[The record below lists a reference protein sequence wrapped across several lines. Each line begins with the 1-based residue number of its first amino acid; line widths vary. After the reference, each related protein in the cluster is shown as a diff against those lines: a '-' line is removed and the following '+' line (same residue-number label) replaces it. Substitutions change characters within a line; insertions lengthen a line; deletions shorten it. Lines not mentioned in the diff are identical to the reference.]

1 MDNDWRYSKE
11 RMDLRAQSLLLLGKM
26 FTLKREVYEFC
37 DFWVS
42 QGNKNVNNIAN
53 EFIRYIEDVEVL
65 RQDEA
70 KAREKSSGKDNKKG

>member
-42 QGNKNVNNIAN
+42 QGNKNTRNIAK
-53 EFIRYIEDVEVL
+53 EFIRYIEDVEVV
-65 RQDEA
+65 RQNEA
-70 KAREKSSGKDNKKG
+70 KARKESGKKDNKTS

>member
-11 RMDLRAQSLLLLGKM
+11 RMNLRAQSLLLLGKM

-42 QGNKNVNNIAN
+42 QGNKNTCNIVK

-65 RQDEA
+65 RRVEEETY
-70 KAREKSSGKDNKKG
+70 KKSSKKDNKNG

>member
-1 MDNDWRYSKE
+1 MEKDWRYSKE
-11 RMDLRAQSLLLLGKM
+11 RMDLRARSLLLLGKM

-42 QGNKNVNNIAN
+42 QGNKNTHNLVK

-65 RQDEA
+65 RQIEE
-70 KAREKSSGKDNKKG
+70 KTYKKSSEKDNKNG

>member
-11 RMDLRAQSLLLLGKM
+11 RMSLRAQSLLLLGKM

-42 QGNKNVNNIAN
+42 QGNKNINNIAK

-70 KAREKSSGKDNKKG
+70 KACKKSSKEDNKRS

>member
-11 RMDLRAQSLLLLGKM
+11 RMDLRAQSLLILGKM
-26 FTLKREVYEFC
+26 FSLKREVYEFC

-42 QGNKNVNNIAN
+42 QGNKNTQNLVK

-65 RQDEA
+65 RQDEE
-70 KAREKSSGKDNKKG
+70 KAYKKSSEKDNKNG

>member
-42 QGNKNVNNIAN
+42 QGNKNTRNIDK

-65 RQDEA
+65 RRVEEETY
-70 KAREKSSGKDNKKG
+70 KKSSKKDNKNG

>member
-11 RMDLRAQSLLLLGKM
+11 RMDLRAKSLLLLGKM

-42 QGNKNVNNIAN
+42 QGNKNTRNIVK

-65 RQDEA
+65 RQVEEETY
-70 KAREKSSGKDNKKG
+70 KKSSEKDNKNG

>member
-11 RMDLRAQSLLLLGKM
+11 RMDLRAKSLLLLGKM

-42 QGNKNVNNIAN
+42 QGNKNINNITK

-65 RQDEA
+65 RQVEE
-70 KAREKSSGKDNKKG
+70 KAYKKSSEKNNKNG

>member
-11 RMDLRAQSLLLLGKM
+11 RMNLRAQSLLLLGKM

-42 QGNKNVNNIAN
+42 QGNKNVNNIAK

-70 KAREKSSGKDNKKG
+70 KARKKSSGEDNKKS